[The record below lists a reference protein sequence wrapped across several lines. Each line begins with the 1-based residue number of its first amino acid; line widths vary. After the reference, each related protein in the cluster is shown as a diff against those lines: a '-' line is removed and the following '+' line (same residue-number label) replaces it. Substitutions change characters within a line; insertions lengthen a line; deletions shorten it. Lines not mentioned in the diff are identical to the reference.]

1 MLETVALAVGRQV
14 ATHATRTWLG
24 HRTKSLERQSSLAD
38 LLATGVTDQFA
49 RRKLARQLE
58 DIGDQVAQRITPLA
72 GEFPGLPDN
81 EKAAALEAVV
91 SSLSSLDDSLLF
103 GVDLDG
109 VRLARAVRQPVRDL
123 NESAQALYNRVLDE
137 TCVCLVSVVKHLPAF
152 TPRALTEV
160 LSRLTHIETV
170 LEQLPRTA
178 LDSPGEFTSRYLS
191 FVASTLDSLE
201 LFGVDTRRYKPQVS
215 VTVAYLS
222 LSVTSGEE
230 NLRVEHALKDS
241 SRTLV
246 RGPAGSGKTTLL
258 QWIAVNAARHSL
270 PETLARWNNKV
281 PFLIRLRRYPD
292 GDLPQPQ
299 DMVAANA
306 APIAGQSPE
315 AWAHTLFDT
324 GDALLLVD
332 GVDELRPERRPKV
345 RKWLAD
351 LLTAFPGVH
360 VIVTSRPSAAEPHW
374 LKDFRSLVLE
384 PMTPSDVSAFCRR
397 WHAAIREGDHP
408 ADLDDYET
416 ALARHLESRR
426 HLRTLASSPL
436 LCALLCALNLDRHK
450 QLPPDRMKLY
460 EASLDLL
467 LERRDAE
474 RGVPA
479 AQDIQL
485 DTKAKV
491 TVLQHL
497 AWWLTLNGRAEA
509 SVDEAVMQ
517 VERAISRMPDVST
530 DAEPTLRYLL
540 DRSGVIREPVVG
552 RIDFVHRTFQEYLA
566 GKQAAEEH
574 LTDFLVRNAHL
585 DQWRETVVMG
595 AGHAAVPL
603 RNHLL
608 NSLLDR
614 ADREQRHARR
624 LRLVAAACLDT
635 AHTIAPEV
643 IDRVDDALQNL
654 VPPRRKNEARSLS
667 LVGDRLLRKLP
678 TSLDGLTPAQASAS
692 VRTAAFVGGQEAMR
706 LLSGY
711 ASEPHDDVQR
721 ELATVWRYFPPEQY
735 AAEVLADAPLRK
747 GFIEVNQIEHAIH
760 LNQLRHLN
768 KVSIDVCDDRE
779 VSDLGFLSGI
789 AHLNWFAANISGAV
803 DLRPLAE
810 HRGLMGIDLSPK
822 HGHPVGLDIL
832 HRFDSLVVLA
842 LPLPNDIRD
851 LDLVRGLPS
860 IKVLQ
865 LLSCY
870 GLEDMSALVDMPAL
884 QSLLLRWADQLP
896 QIRLPASVAN
906 LALYLINELTLTDI
920 VPVLPQLRQLSLY
933 GCPTVAD
940 LAPLAE
946 SGIAKLDLLD
956 CPVTDLRPL
965 LEMPSLRDL
974 TLHTSQPVDF
984 SPLTDFTKPLRIS
997 VTAAQ
1002 VERIPPLGSNV
1013 TVKVLR

>member
-1 MLETVALAVGRQV
+1 M
-14 ATHATRTWLG
+14 
-24 HRTKSLERQSSLAD
+24 
-38 LLATGVTDQFA
+38 
-49 RRKLARQLE
+49 
-58 DIGDQVAQRITPLA
+58 
-72 GEFPGLPDN
+72 
-81 EKAAALEAVV
+81 
-91 SSLSSLDDSLLF
+91 
-103 GVDLDG
+103 
-109 VRLARAVRQPVRDL
+109 
-123 NESAQALYNRVLDE
+123 
-137 TCVCLVSVVKHLPAF
+137 
-152 TPRALTEV
+152 
-160 LSRLTHIETV
+160 
-170 LEQLPRTA
+170 PRTA

-191 FVASTLDSLE
+191 FAASTLDSLE

-222 LSVTSGEE
+222 LSVSSGEE
-230 NLRVEHALKDS
+230 NLRVEHALEDS

-270 PETLARWNNKV
+270 PETLARWNSKV
-281 PFLIRLRRYPD
+281 PFLIRLRSYPD
-292 GDLPQPQ
+292 GHLPQPQ

-306 APIAGQSPE
+306 APIAGQAPE
-315 AWAHTLFDT
+315 AWAHSLFDS

-360 VIVTSRPSAAEPHW
+360 VIVTSRPSAAEPNW
-374 LKDFRSLVLE
+374 LRDFRSLVLE

-408 ADLDDYET
+408 PDLDDYET

-426 HLRTLASSPL
+426 HLRTLTSSPL

-479 AQDIQL
+479 AQDMQL

-509 SVDEAVMQ
+509 SVDEAVTQ

-530 DAEPTLRYLL
+530 DAEPVLRYLL

-603 RNHLL
+603 RNDLL

-614 ADREQRHARR
+614 AGREQRHARR

-643 IDRVDDALQNL
+643 IGRVDDALQNL
-654 VPPRRKNEARSLS
+654 LPPRRKNEARSLS
-667 LVGDRLLRKLP
+667 LAGDRLLRKLP
-678 TSLDGLTPAQASAS
+678 SSLDGLTPAQGSAC

-711 ASEPHDDVQR
+711 ASTPHDDVQW
-721 ELATVWRYFPPEQY
+721 ELAKAWRYFPPEQY
-735 AAEVLADAPLRK
+735 AAEVLADAPLR
-747 GFIEVNQIEHAIH
+747 GGVIEVDKIEHTAH
-760 LNQLRHLN
+760 LGLLRHLDY
-768 KVSIDVCDDRE
+768 VFLGIDDE
-779 VSDLGFLSGI
+779 GNVSDLGFLTGI
-789 AHLNWFAANISGAV
+789 PHLSRLAVTIDGPV
-803 DLRPLAE
+803 DLGPLAE
-810 HRGLMGIDLSPK
+810 HRDLRGIELYPGN
-822 HGHPVGLDIL
+822 GHPVGLNVL
-832 HRFDSLVVLA
+832 HRLHSLITLG
-842 LPLPNDIRD
+842 LPLSDDTSD
-851 LDLVRGLPS
+851 LEFVRGLPAVT
-860 IKVLQ
+860 VLQ
-865 LLSCY
+865 LLACH
-870 GLEDMSALVDMPAL
+870 GLEDLSALVDMPAL
-884 QSLLLRWADQLP
+884 RSLVLRGANRLP
-896 QIRLPASVAN
+896 PIRLPESATKLWLHQIGE
-906 LALYLINELTLTDI
+906 LATSEL
-920 VPVLPQLRQLSLY
+920 VPVLPQLRELALY
-933 GCPTVAD
+933 RCPTAAD
-940 LAPLAE
+940 LTPLAG
-946 SGIAKLDLLD
+946 SGIATLDLTD
-956 CPVTDLRPL
+956 CAVTDLRPL
-965 LEMPSLRDL
+965 LEMPSLRELSVD
-974 TLHTSQPVDF
+974 TDRPVDF
-984 SPLTDFTKPLRIS
+984 SPLANWTGTLRLS

-1002 VERIPPLGSNV
+1002 AERMPPLGPNV